1 MSKSL
6 LDGYNEKAITGNSLL
21 SGYVEPELPPV
32 EPEAGLIP
40 MAKRIGAGAVQGAK
54 NLPKAIVDFAHQTV
68 DAGKQEFQQGY
79 NPVEAFT
86 AGSLGAIQGGA
97 NLVEG
102 IWNLPGDLANAYYGK
117 EKVKAT
123 HPLTQWIPEQ
133 LAKTQVGRNHLEGV
147 EYLQQKYPLANM
159 LASELGEEVPAMLA
173 GATLAKY
180 GVKAGKLAKTA
191 DKLSDVGYGKLAG
204 SSAVGGLS
212 EGFLVDPS
220 QGQAMSSEDRLAGR
234 FTNAY
239 TGAVTAPT
247 LNIGIKAG
255 ADVAPKAV
263 KATKEV
269 SAQIVKSLDSFFN
282 APTSFDLLKEMNKTV
297 AGKVSPAVLSNAQI
311 RNINN
316 DLRSYANLLE
326 IQQAG
331 EYYGQKLDDAQ
342 LKAVKRQIYKLEDS
356 FKAQNDFI
364 NQNLKQMDLDTLMA
378 VQQNIQ
384 GRFNATQIQDGYN
397 VYGVPVTQNAVDK
410 FNSKYDSFNTQA
422 NLDKIQAENRKR
434 LENYKQKLIAEGK
447 IKAPIVDEVPESIL
461 DGYEETV
468 TQEIKQEKPQTIE
481 ETENKN
487 PANLSGY
494 DMEDVKKLIPF
505 ISKDDIKIGQNEKI
519 DFSQLEKVDD
529 IKLATHH
536 DAVNGGFY
544 RVKSQE
550 NEVDSIENLDIKKH
564 TYTMKSGKPKEVDY
578 VDTPPKGWVK
588 DDMATTAPQGFVW
601 YNNNKSLLERKSIL
615 VKENVENTEVL
626 KGNIEKTPTNR
637 YKYDVGN
644 MAMKRGMSKAQREY
658 IVKTILDE
666 YTGNLYNGIKTE
678 HIFDKDKN
686 PDIETDD
693 YHKQFTNEDVINLFI
708 PDTNARFTIYK
719 NPQAIRTL
727 FDKLGIKLSDNI
739 SGAEKYT
746 NKENP
751 TIKNFDLKVF
761 DGEYIS
767 DGNIAIKTEYA
778 NIQDKAVLDKVMAEE
793 ITQGYKNKISQ
804 LVPKNVKPIQ
814 DTNTIAE
821 LDKFKG
827 KVRIFNNN
835 GKQIAI
841 DEKYAKIF
849 DDYQLHQ
856 GENIFSAIVAKKQ
869 NGDVVGLVMPITP
882 NQDGTYNFSNIKPN
896 KKQSTFDKKV
906 YKDVE
911 PAFTNYGNNKYD
923 KTAESRFAQPRTK
936 LETETQAISKV
947 KKQNKKDRTK
957 NLKDAKA
964 YDTYLKDNIRAWD
977 SEIRKRRYEVGKNL
991 TEFIN
996 NTDKL
1001 GKEWNI
1007 NGSLLREVMPFLRER
1022 TAVPEKLNK
1031 QDVKYT
1037 YNKLTD
1043 IQKQKLTKMADEI
1056 AEKFDV
1062 YWDEYRASHADETNE
1077 GSKEKIE
1084 NHISHIWDLDRKQKS
1099 LMTNYFATKSR
1110 FAKERTIKTLFDG
1123 IEGIKLENGETLE
1136 LQPKILDYAQ
1146 ILQVQVDNLIKTT
1159 FDKLLADE
1167 VKAVKTYDGVNLVL
1181 PASKAPSD
1189 WIPINHPAL
1198 NKTLIRPVTSEV
1210 GEVIT
1215 PELENILAEMGVA
1228 IGRRLNPGATKGVYR
1243 HKLQPEI
1250 SVQRWFSNK
1259 TLAHEIGHAIDYK
1272 LGLRKRG
1279 FAVRHKAELLDLNEE
1294 RIARL
1299 SKFGKS
1305 SYAKSDAELIAELF
1319 GFLFNDP
1326 KLASEI
1332 APNATMEAI
1341 ELLSKND
1348 TLKKLLPDNFDW
1360 ENAKNILEKSTVE
1373 MFKTAVKVHPD
1384 IANTLKTVFDNVGD
1398 RTAVGKMFDDA
1409 NAVLKQAQ
1417 LGFSGFHA
1425 VALSES
1431 ALANMGVCRVAK
1443 SLNPVKLFN
1452 AVKNNDW
1459 DIYKKDKIAKQAIED
1474 GLQIGATLDINRNLV
1489 EGIIDD
1495 VGRWIEKKIPVVGKP
1510 LSLPVKGLA
1519 KLQKLNN
1526 KVLWDYL
1533 HNNYKL
1539 ECYEMLIKQEEEK
1552 GIVSKRR
1559 RQEIAHWVND
1569 SFGGQ
1574 VWENLGIKIG
1584 QRQFEQRALLSP
1596 DWLRSTTRQA
1606 LAVLSTEKGH
1616 KAINYLSRDN
1626 KFWQKAKEIG
1636 KEWGIFS
1643 VTDDVTASGMRGRV
1657 ARRFWLN
1664 AMIQYTIYTNVL
1676 NAMFREKDR
1685 KEHPELYP
1693 KKMTAKDYSTWA
1705 NNPLAEEFTE
1715 RLFPYVFL
1723 GRNKDG
1729 SERYWRLGKQFR
1741 ELPELI
1747 TKPIEKLGGKA
1758 SPMAQLTSQTF
1769 TSKSVGGFENKDLA
1783 DKRGLERVPALGK
1796 TYAEA
1801 FLPFSF
1807 NSAVNPKK
1815 DFTSFDFF
1823 APTSRGMSFYKGRE
1837 LYKEAMLKGDKEM
1850 VKTVTQQLKRN
1861 QLDHKKI
1868 AQSAIQ
1874 EIRKEAW
1881 KEAMQKVEK
1890 KKQKKR
1896 GK

>member
-1 MSKSL
+1 MNKSL

-191 DKLSDVGYGKLAG
+191 DKISDVGYGKLAG

-461 DGYEETV
+461 DGYEETT
-468 TQEIKQEKPQTIE
+468 TQEIEQEKPQITE
-481 ETENKN
+481 ETVNKN
-487 PANLSGY
+487 PADLSGY

-550 NEVDSIENLDIKKH
+550 NTVDSIENLDIKKH
-564 TYTMKSGKPKEVDY
+564 TYTMKSGKSKEVDY

-626 KGNIEKTPTNR
+626 KGSVEKTPTSR
-637 YKYDVGN
+637 YKYDTGN

-658 IVKTILDE
+658 IAKTVLDE
-666 YTGNLYNGIKTE
+666 YTGNLFNEVKTE
-678 HIFDKDKN
+678 HIFNKDKN

-746 NKENP
+746 SKENP

-767 DGNIAIKTEYA
+767 DGFIAIKTEYA
-778 NIQDKAVLDKVMAEE
+778 NIQDKKVLDKILANE
-793 ITQGYKNKISQ
+793 ITPGAPKISN
-804 LVPKNVKPIQ
+804 L
-814 DTNTIAE
+814 
-821 LDKFKG
+821 
-827 KVRIFNNN
+827 
-835 GKQIAI
+835 
-841 DEKYAKIF
+841 
-849 DDYQLHQ
+849 
-856 GENIFSAIVAKKQ
+856 
-869 NGDVVGLVMPITP
+869 MP
-882 NQDGTYNFSNIKPN
+882 Q
-896 KKQSTFDKKV
+896 
-906 YKDVE
+906 E
-911 PAFTNYGNNKYD
+911 
-923 KTAESRFAQPRTK
+923 
-936 LETETQAISKV
+936 
-947 KKQNKKDRTK
+947 
-957 NLKDAKA
+957 
-964 YDTYLKDNIRAWD
+964 
-977 SEIRKRRYEVGKNL
+977 
-991 TEFIN
+991 
-996 NTDKL
+996 
-1001 GKEWNI
+1001 
-1007 NGSLLREVMPFLRER
+1007 
-1022 TAVPEKLNK
+1022 
-1031 QDVKYT
+1031 
-1037 YNKLTD
+1037 
-1043 IQKQKLTKMADEI
+1043 
-1056 AEKFDV
+1056 
-1062 YWDEYRASHADETNE
+1062 
-1077 GSKEKIE
+1077 
-1084 NHISHIWDLDRKQKS
+1084 DRK
-1099 LMTNYFATKSR
+1099 
-1110 FAKERTIKTLFDG
+1110 
-1123 IEGIKLENGETLE
+1123 
-1136 LQPKILDYAQ
+1136 
-1146 ILQVQVDNLIKTT
+1146 
-1159 FDKLLADE
+1159 
-1167 VKAVKTYDGVNLVL
+1167 
-1181 PASKAPSD
+1181 
-1189 WIPINHPAL
+1189 
-1198 NKTLIRPVTSEV
+1198 
-1210 GEVIT
+1210 
-1215 PELENILAEMGVA
+1215 
-1228 IGRRLNPGATKGVYR
+1228 
-1243 HKLQPEI
+1243 
-1250 SVQRWFSNK
+1250 SV
-1259 TLAHEIGHAIDYK
+1259 
-1272 LGLRKRG
+1272 
-1279 FAVRHKAELLDLNEE
+1279 V
-1294 RIARL
+1294 
-1299 SKFGKS
+1299 
-1305 SYAKSDAELIAELF
+1305 
-1319 GFLFNDP
+1319 
-1326 KLASEI
+1326 
-1332 APNATMEAI
+1332 
-1341 ELLSKND
+1341 
-1348 TLKKLLPDNFDW
+1348 
-1360 ENAKNILEKSTVE
+1360 
-1373 MFKTAVKVHPD
+1373 
-1384 IANTLKTVFDNVGD
+1384 
-1398 RTAVGKMFDDA
+1398 
-1409 NAVLKQAQ
+1409 
-1417 LGFSGFHA
+1417 
-1425 VALSES
+1425 
-1431 ALANMGVCRVAK
+1431 
-1443 SLNPVKLFN
+1443 
-1452 AVKNNDW
+1452 
-1459 DIYKKDKIAKQAIED
+1459 
-1474 GLQIGATLDINRNLV
+1474 
-1489 EGIIDD
+1489 
-1495 VGRWIEKKIPVVGKP
+1495 
-1510 LSLPVKGLA
+1510 
-1519 KLQKLNN
+1519 
-1526 KVLWDYL
+1526 
-1533 HNNYKL
+1533 
-1539 ECYEMLIKQEEEK
+1539 
-1552 GIVSKRR
+1552 
-1559 RQEIAHWVND
+1559 
-1569 SFGGQ
+1569 
-1574 VWENLGIKIG
+1574 
-1584 QRQFEQRALLSP
+1584 
-1596 DWLRSTTRQA
+1596 
-1606 LAVLSTEKGH
+1606 
-1616 KAINYLSRDN
+1616 
-1626 KFWQKAKEIG
+1626 
-1636 KEWGIFS
+1636 
-1643 VTDDVTASGMRGRV
+1643 
-1657 ARRFWLN
+1657 
-1664 AMIQYTIYTNVL
+1664 
-1676 NAMFREKDR
+1676 
-1685 KEHPELYP
+1685 
-1693 KKMTAKDYSTWA
+1693 
-1705 NNPLAEEFTE
+1705 
-1715 RLFPYVFL
+1715 
-1723 GRNKDG
+1723 
-1729 SERYWRLGKQFR
+1729 
-1741 ELPELI
+1741 
-1747 TKPIEKLGGKA
+1747 
-1758 SPMAQLTSQTF
+1758 
-1769 TSKSVGGFENKDLA
+1769 
-1783 DKRGLERVPALGK
+1783 
-1796 TYAEA
+1796 
-1801 FLPFSF
+1801 
-1807 NSAVNPKK
+1807 
-1815 DFTSFDFF
+1815 
-1823 APTSRGMSFYKGRE
+1823 
-1837 LYKEAMLKGDKEM
+1837 
-1850 VKTVTQQLKRN
+1850 
-1861 QLDHKKI
+1861 
-1868 AQSAIQ
+1868 
-1874 EIRKEAW
+1874 
-1881 KEAMQKVEK
+1881 
-1890 KKQKKR
+1890 
-1896 GK
+1896 